1 MYFETI
7 WAFYQED
14 RFSGDLIV
22 IILFFF
28 FSFESS
34 FYNARSAVIFFCYW
48 SPLYVETV
56 RATET

>member
-22 IILFFF
+22 IILFF
-28 FSFESS
+28 SFHLSLP
-34 FYNARSAVIFFCYW
+34 FIMPDRQLFFFCYW